1 MSPTARK
8 IWPDAKALKT
18 EGGALRRLR
27 DALPSDKRGIES
39 RAIRVADGWLAV
51 AFLSADVTYHAGLL
65 VRVGICVTN
74 DREAWTKILSEI

>member
-1 MSPTARK
+1 MSTIARK

-39 RAIRVADGWLAV
+39 RAIRVGAGWLAV
-51 AFLSADVTYHAGLL
+51 AFLSGDAVQHAGLL
-65 VRVGICVTN
+65 ARLKICVTN
-74 DREAWTKILSEI
+74 DREAWTTLLSE